1 MQPDRAVL
9 DIAFILAYLI
19 IDITQAEQVIGFHI
33 PAVHTEA
40 RPAEHGQVEVPIVSG
55 QAERHI
61 ACLSQSPNGLF
72 FSPTNGKSHHRPACQ
87 VETYA
92 GLVVGKMI
100 TDKWRQVD
108 IPNVVSYLADAV
120 IDLSDD
126 ITTLVK
132 CYEGGEVE
140 GAFKFCIQL
149 QPEMR
154 TGSKGMVLGNP
165 GVFDPGGGHIH
176 TGPECKTGL
185 SDRTKSAKAAG

>member
-1 MQPDRAVL
+1 M
-9 DIAFILAYLI
+9 
-19 IDITQAEQVIGFHI
+19 
-33 PAVHTEA
+33 
-40 RPAEHGQVEVPIVSG
+40 
-55 QAERHI
+55 
-61 ACLSQSPNGLF
+61 LF
-72 FSPTNGKSHHRPACQ
+72 
-87 VETYA
+87 
-92 GLVVGKMI
+92 
-100 TDKWRQVD
+100 
-108 IPNVVSYLADAV
+108 YLADAV

-132 CYEGGEVE
+132 CYEGGEV

-185 SDRTKSAKAAG
+185 SDRTKAPRQQVSRNMICFLVMSKQPNV